1 MRLRSAIAWSM
12 VPNGPGC
19 VGAILPLMKG
29 RCGGA
34 SQANDV
40 VSLYCRL
47 LRQPSKRNLMTSAPL
62 SYHDP
67 TSVPEALQLL
77 EKLEDA
83 ARERPDLVN
92 PVIEKLLD
100 QLPSLS

>member
-1 MRLRSAIAWSM
+1 MTIA
-12 VPNGPGC
+12 
-19 VGAILPLMKG
+19 AF
-29 RCGGA
+29 
-34 SQANDV
+34 
-40 VSLYCRL
+40 
-47 LRQPSKRNLMTSAPL
+47 

-67 TSVPEALQLL
+67 TSLPEALQLL

-92 PVIEKLLD
+92 PVIEKFLD